1 MLEATLR
8 DRAKGLLT
16 ASGRSDVPPFMV
28 MDVMAAAARIEAA
41 GGHVIHME
49 VGQPA
54 APAPKAAISAA
65 RAALDGGRIDY
76 TSALGIAS
84 LRERIARHYR
94 EAYGCAVD
102 AERIVVTTGSS
113 GAFILGFLAMFEPGD
128 RVAVTVPGYPPYR
141 HILTALGCEPVL
153 IETSSETRHALTGE
167 ALLAAHRKSPLKGV
181 LVGSPANPTGTM
193 MSREALTSLIA
204 AAEGAGIRF
213 ISDEI
218 YHGLDYAFPA
228 VTAAELS
235 PHALVI
241 NSFSKYFCMTG
252 WRVGWMVV
260 PEPLVRPI
268 ERLQQNL
275 AISVPTLSQIAA
287 EAAFEGREEMEEVKR
302 GYQENRRILIAGLP
316 QAGLNKFLPA
326 DGAFYL
332 YADVSEFTSD
342 SFDFAKQ
349 MLEQAHV
356 AATPG
361 IDFDPV
367 HGHRYIRFSYAR
379 SADDMREAVA
389 RVSRGGSGKARRG
402 SHQWP
407 GRLGSLSALE
417 KPPAPLTLPPIDF
430 GCRVETAVRASVT
443 DRSGTRIGGERHGG
457 NDRNRSASR
466 GGTGKALVQDTLCSG
481 ADRDRARRAG
491 RLAVARPGD
500 QRLDQGARRRL
511 HQADQDGDRADHLL
525 HGGLR
530 HLAHPGRQEGRPR
543 RRQGAGLFRGRLDLR
558 ADHRPGRRQSG
569 RRRARAWRREPM
581 PRRLRV
587 TPSRRKR

>member
-16 ASGRSDVPPFMV
+16 ASGRSNVPPFMV

-41 GGHVIHME
+41 GGHVVHME

-54 APAPKAAISAA
+54 ASAPQAALSAA
-65 RAALDGGRIDY
+65 HAALDGGRIDY
-76 TSALGIAS
+76 TSALGIPS
-84 LRERIARHYR
+84 LRERIARYYH
-94 EAYGCAVD
+94 ETYGCTVD

-167 ALLAAHRKSPLKGV
+167 GLLAAHRKAPLQGV

-193 MSREALTSLIA
+193 MSREALTPLIA

-235 PHALVI
+235 ANALVI

-252 WRVGWMVV
+252 WRVGWMVA

-287 EAAFEGREEMEEVKR
+287 EAAFDGFEEMEAIKR
-302 GYQENRRILIAGLP
+302 GYLENRRILIEGLPRAGLS
-316 QAGLNKFLPA
+316 KFLPA

-332 YADVSEFTSD
+332 YADVSDFTSD
-342 SFDFAKQ
+342 SFAFAKT
-349 MLEQAHV
+349 MLEQARV
-356 AATPG
+356 ATTPG

-367 HGHRYIRFSYAR
+367 HGRRFIRFCYAR
-379 SADDMREAVA
+379 SAEEMREAVA
-389 RVSRGGSGKARRG
+389 RIAR
-402 SHQWP
+402 W
-407 GRLGSLSALE
+407 L
-417 KPPAPLTLPPIDF
+417 
-430 GCRVETAVRASVT
+430 
-443 DRSGTRIGGERHGG
+443 
-457 NDRNRSASR
+457 
-466 GGTGKALVQDTLCSG
+466 
-481 ADRDRARRAG
+481 
-491 RLAVARPGD
+491 
-500 QRLDQGARRRL
+500 
-511 HQADQDGDRADHLL
+511 
-525 HGGLR
+525 
-530 HLAHPGRQEGRPR
+530 
-543 RRQGAGLFRGRLDLR
+543 
-558 ADHRPGRRQSG
+558 
-569 RRRARAWRREPM
+569 
-581 PRRLRV
+581 
-587 TPSRRKR
+587 

>member
-1 MLEATLR
+1 
-8 DRAKGLLT
+8 
-16 ASGRSDVPPFMV
+16 MV

-54 APAPKAAISAA
+54 AAAPKSAILAAH
-65 RAALDGGRIDY
+65 AALDGARIDY
-76 TSALGIAS
+76 TSALGVPS
-84 LRERIARHYR
+84 LRERISRHYR
-94 EAYGCAVD
+94 ESYGFAVD

-153 IETSSETRHALTGE
+153 IETSDETRHALTGE
-167 ALLAAHRKSPLKGV
+167 ALLAAHRRTPLKGV

-193 MSREALTSLIA
+193 MSREALASLIS
-204 AAEGAGIRF
+204 AAESAGIRF

-235 PHALVI
+235 PHALVV

-252 WRVGWMVV
+252 WRVGWMVA
-260 PEPLVRPI
+260 PEALVRPI

-287 EAAFEGREEMEEVKR
+287 EAAFEGRQEMEEVKR
-302 GYQENRRILIAGLP
+302 GYLENRRILIEGLPRAGLT
-316 QAGLNKFLPA
+316 KFLPA

-332 YADVSEFTSD
+332 YADVSDFTPD
-342 SFDFAKQ
+342 SFEFAKR

-367 HGHRYIRFSYAR
+367 HGRQFMRFSYAR
-379 SADDMREAVA
+379 SADEMREAVA
-389 RVSRGGSGKARRG
+389 RIAR
-402 SHQWP
+402 W
-407 GRLGSLSALE
+407 LG
-417 KPPAPLTLPPIDF
+417 
-430 GCRVETAVRASVT
+430 
-443 DRSGTRIGGERHGG
+443 
-457 NDRNRSASR
+457 
-466 GGTGKALVQDTLCSG
+466 
-481 ADRDRARRAG
+481 
-491 RLAVARPGD
+491 
-500 QRLDQGARRRL
+500 
-511 HQADQDGDRADHLL
+511 
-525 HGGLR
+525 
-530 HLAHPGRQEGRPR
+530 
-543 RRQGAGLFRGRLDLR
+543 
-558 ADHRPGRRQSG
+558 
-569 RRRARAWRREPM
+569 
-581 PRRLRV
+581 
-587 TPSRRKR
+587 

>member
-1 MLEATLR
+1 
-8 DRAKGLLT
+8 
-16 ASGRSDVPPFMV
+16 MV

-54 APAPKAAISAA
+54 ASAPKTAISAA
-65 RAALDGGRIDY
+65 HAALDGARIDY
-76 TSALGIAS
+76 TSALGLPT
-84 LRERIARHYR
+84 LRQRIAAHYR
-94 EAYGCAVD
+94 QTYGCAVD
-102 AERIVVTTGSS
+102 AQRVVVTTGSS
-113 GAFILGFLAMFEPGD
+113 GAFILAFLAMFEPGD

-153 IETSSETRHALTGE
+153 IETSSENRHALTGE
-167 ALLAAHRKSPLKGV
+167 ALLAVHRKTPLKGV

-193 MSREALTSLIA
+193 MSREALTGLIS

-260 PEPLVRPI
+260 PEHLVRPV

-287 EAAFEGREEMEEVKR
+287 EAAFEGRLEMEEVKH
-302 GYQENRRILIAGLP
+302 GYQENRRILIEGLP
-316 QAGLNKFLPA
+316 QAGLTKFLPA

-332 YADVSEFTSD
+332 YADVSDFTSN
-342 SFDFAKQ
+342 SLEFAKA

-356 AATPG
+356 ATTPG

-367 HGHRYIRFSYAR
+367 HGHRFVRFSYAR
-379 SADDMREAVA
+379 SAQEMREAV
-389 RVSRGGSGKARRG
+389 
-402 SHQWP
+402 
-407 GRLGSLSALE
+407 
-417 KPPAPLTLPPIDF
+417 
-430 GCRVETAVRASVT
+430 
-443 DRSGTRIGGERHGG
+443 TRI
-457 NDRNRSASR
+457 
-466 GGTGKALVQDTLCSG
+466 
-481 ADRDRARRAG
+481 ARWLG
-491 RLAVARPGD
+491 
-500 QRLDQGARRRL
+500 
-511 HQADQDGDRADHLL
+511 
-525 HGGLR
+525 
-530 HLAHPGRQEGRPR
+530 
-543 RRQGAGLFRGRLDLR
+543 
-558 ADHRPGRRQSG
+558 
-569 RRRARAWRREPM
+569 
-581 PRRLRV
+581 
-587 TPSRRKR
+587 

>member
-8 DRAKGLLT
+8 DRARRLLT

-54 APAPKAAISAA
+54 APAPKTAISAA
-65 RAALDGGRIDY
+65 HAALDGGRIDY
-76 TSALGIAS
+76 TSALGTPS
-84 LRERIARHYR
+84 LRARIARHYR
-94 EAYGCAVD
+94 DIYGCAVD

-167 ALLAAHRKSPLKGV
+167 ALLAAHRKTPLKGV

-193 MSREALTSLIA
+193 MSREALAGLIS

-213 ISDEI
+213 VSDEI

-228 VTAAELS
+228 ASAVELS

-260 PEPLVRPI
+260 PEPLVRPV

-287 EAAFEGREEMEEVKR
+287 EAAFEGRAEMEAVKR
-302 GYQENRRILIAGLP
+302 GYQENRRILIEGLP

-342 SFDFAKQ
+342 SFEFAKQ
-349 MLEQAHV
+349 MLELARV
-356 AATPG
+356 AVTPG
-361 IDFDPV
+361 VDFDPV
-367 HGHRYIRFSYAR
+367 HGRRFIRFSYAR
-379 SADDMREAVA
+379 SADEMREAVA
-389 RVSRGGSGKARRG
+389 RIAR
-402 SHQWP
+402 W
-407 GRLGSLSALE
+407 L
-417 KPPAPLTLPPIDF
+417 
-430 GCRVETAVRASVT
+430 
-443 DRSGTRIGGERHGG
+443 
-457 NDRNRSASR
+457 
-466 GGTGKALVQDTLCSG
+466 
-481 ADRDRARRAG
+481 
-491 RLAVARPGD
+491 
-500 QRLDQGARRRL
+500 GAR
-511 HQADQDGDRADHLL
+511 
-525 HGGLR
+525 
-530 HLAHPGRQEGRPR
+530 
-543 RRQGAGLFRGRLDLR
+543 
-558 ADHRPGRRQSG
+558 
-569 RRRARAWRREPM
+569 
-581 PRRLRV
+581 
-587 TPSRRKR
+587 